1 MSHTQRDR
9 DLYVR
14 NVYDKNIMGKVN
26 AEWYN
31 EISSCPKWGKSP
43 KGSHGYNMGFAGD
56 FDGLDINEFAKGSLK
71 IKYTQKLQNK
81 LCASSLIL
89 NIQPKGGI
97 IA

>member
-1 MSHTQRDR
+1 
-9 DLYVR
+9 
-14 NVYDKNIMGKVN
+14 
-26 AEWYN
+26 
-31 EISSCPKWGKSP
+31 
-43 KGSHGYNMGFAGD
+43 MGFAGD

-81 LCASSLIL
+81 LYASSLIL